1 VDSLDR
7 AQLEQ
12 ERHLAVSIEAA
23 RGVLPEGLSVSV
35 CVHCG
40 NGIDSGR
47 QSALPGVD
55 SCVECARRVEMG
67 LPLW

>member
-1 VDSLDR
+1 MDNLDR

-12 ERHLAVSIEAA
+12 QRQLEVSIDAA
-23 RGVLPEGLSVSV
+23 RGILPEGKSADC

-40 NGIDSGR
+40 NGIDSER
-47 QSALPGVD
+47 QVALPGVD
-55 SCVECARRVEMG
+55 SCVECARRIEKG